1 MKAEHC
7 TQPRV
12 GCRGTGESQ
21 QPRHSV
27 RGLMICEGMGGGS
40 LDRPVR
46 IAQERKQ
53 MGRRVGLERVVTVL
67 GA

>member
-1 MKAEHC
+1 
-7 TQPRV
+7 
-12 GCRGTGESQ
+12 
-21 QPRHSV
+21 
-27 RGLMICEGMGGGS
+27 MICEGMGGGS

-53 MGRRVGLERVVTVL
+53 MGRRVGFERVVTVL